1 MSHIQRKELFFLRW
15 LGFKGLEVH
24 FLLLA
29 CNLAKRLELMERDF
43 LGLSSKNGNLTV
55 KEEANEE
62 AKNSAL
68 PRSSGMQWSF
78 SNKVSAL
85 PQFLSFKA
93 PQEGGSR
100 KTVHDTSA
108 FMTISTAMLFT
119 SARSHSLK
127 NFTLDKQAGNHY
139 AMTVSPVQQ
148 FDAHSVHHSQDQRIP
163 VGFSTPLLQS
173 HPPVGQNMAGST
185 TKLQPLGG
193 VPVVPLN
200 ASKSSG
206 APAQLTIFYAGSVN
220 VYDDISPEKAQA
232 IMLLAGNGPS
242 PTHCKAPT
250 IAQVP
255 APIPRPSPGD
265 GVFRNQAHITST
277 ISGLPSHLS
286 VTSHASSHS
295 GGAFSSTNELAIVK
309 PVGTSASPIDHSEAS
324 KVVSSVGSAMTNL
337 IPAVPVPQARKA
349 SLARFFEKR
358 KERMMTTLP
367 YNVSKKSP
375 ECSTPGSDGLSF
387 SINSSGSC
395 PPQAIN

>member
-1 MSHIQRKELFFLRW
+1 
-15 LGFKGLEVH
+15 
-24 FLLLA
+24 
-29 CNLAKRLELMERDF
+29 MERDF

-108 FMTISTAMLFT
+108 FMTISTADAFHF
-119 SARSHSLK
+119 SQKPFSGVIQK

-148 FDAHSVHHSQDQRIP
+148 FDAHSVHHSQDVKIYPVVNQPNQRIP
-163 VGFSTPLLQS
+163 IAFNTPLLQS

-193 VPVVPLN
+193 VPVVAPVSLLPSKSSLVGTADLRN

-220 VYDDISPEKAQA
+220 VYDDISPETAQA
-232 IMLLAGNGPS
+232 IMLLAGNGPF

-250 IAQVP
+250 IAKVP
-255 APIPRPSPGD
+255 APIPRPSASD

-277 ISGLPSHLS
+277 ISGLPSPLS
-286 VTSHASSHS
+286 VMSHASSHS

-324 KVVSSVGSAMTNL
+324 KVVVSSVGSAMSNL

-387 SINSSGSC
+387 SFNSSGSC

>member
-1 MSHIQRKELFFLRW
+1 
-15 LGFKGLEVH
+15 
-24 FLLLA
+24 
-29 CNLAKRLELMERDF
+29 MERDF

-108 FMTISTAMLFT
+108 FMTISTADAFHF
-119 SARSHSLK
+119 SQKPFSGVIQK

-163 VGFSTPLLQS
+163 IGFS
-173 HPPVGQNMAGST
+173 ST

-193 VPVVPLN
+193 VPVVAPVSLLPSKSSLVGTADLRN
-200 ASKSSG
+200 GSKSSG

-387 SINSSGSC
+387 SFNSSGSC

>member
-1 MSHIQRKELFFLRW
+1 
-15 LGFKGLEVH
+15 
-24 FLLLA
+24 
-29 CNLAKRLELMERDF
+29 MERDF

-108 FMTISTAMLFT
+108 FMTISTADAFHF
-119 SARSHSLK
+119 SQKPFS
-127 NFTLDKQAGNHY
+127 G
-139 AMTVSPVQQ
+139 VIQQ
-148 FDAHSVHHSQDQRIP
+148 FDAHSVHHSQDVKIYPVVNQPNQRIP
-163 VGFSTPLLQS
+163 IAFSTPLLQS

-185 TKLQPLGG
+185 TKLQPVGG
-193 VPVVPLN
+193 VPVVAPVSLLPSKSSLVGTADLRN

-255 APIPRPSPGD
+255 APIPRPSPSD

-277 ISGLPSHLS
+277 ISGLPSPLS

-324 KVVSSVGSAMTNL
+324 KVVVSSVGSAMTNL

-375 ECSTPGSDGLSF
+375 ECITPGSDGLSF
-387 SINSSGSC
+387 SFNSSGSC

>member
-1 MSHIQRKELFFLRW
+1 
-15 LGFKGLEVH
+15 
-24 FLLLA
+24 
-29 CNLAKRLELMERDF
+29 MERDF

-85 PQFLSFKA
+85 PQFMSFKA

-108 FMTISTAMLFT
+108 FMTISTADAFHF
-119 SARSHSLK
+119 SQKPFS
-127 NFTLDKQAGNHY
+127 G
-139 AMTVSPVQQ
+139 VIQ
-148 FDAHSVHHSQDQRIP
+148 FDAHSVHHSQDVKIYPVVNQPNQRIP
-163 VGFSTPLLQS
+163 IAFSTPLLQS
-173 HPPVGQNMAGST
+173 HPPVGQNIAGST

-193 VPVVPLN
+193 VPVVAPVSLLPSKSSLVGTADLRN

-255 APIPRPSPGD
+255 APIPRPSPSD

-277 ISGLPSHLS
+277 ISGLPSPLS
-286 VTSHASSHS
+286 MTSHASSHS

-309 PVGTSASPIDHSEAS
+309 TVGTSASPIDHSEAS
-324 KVVSSVGSAMTNL
+324 KVVVSSVGSAMTNL

-375 ECSTPGSDGLSF
+375 ECTTPGSDGLSF
-387 SINSSGSC
+387 SFNSSGSC

>member
-1 MSHIQRKELFFLRW
+1 
-15 LGFKGLEVH
+15 
-24 FLLLA
+24 
-29 CNLAKRLELMERDF
+29 MERDF
-43 LGLSSKNGNLTV
+43 LGLSSKTV

-108 FMTISTAMLFT
+108 LMTISTADAFHF
-119 SARSHSLK
+119 SQKPFS
-127 NFTLDKQAGNHY
+127 G
-139 AMTVSPVQQ
+139 VIQQ
-148 FDAHSVHHSQDQRIP
+148 FDAHSVHHSQDVKIYPVVNQPNQRIP
-163 VGFSTPLLQS
+163 IAFSTPLLQS
-173 HPPVGQNMAGST
+173 HPPVGQNMAVGT
-185 TKLQPLGG
+185 ADLR
-193 VPVVPLN
+193 N

-255 APIPRPSPGD
+255 APIPRPSPSD

-277 ISGLPSHLS
+277 ISGLPSPLS
-286 VTSHASSHS
+286 MTSHASSHS

-324 KVVSSVGSAMTNL
+324 KVVVSSVGSAMTNL
-337 IPAVPVPQARKA
+337 MPAVPVPQARKA

-367 YNVSKKSP
+367 YIVSKKSP
-375 ECSTPGSDGLSF
+375 ECSTPGSDGLSLSF
-387 SINSSGSC
+387 NSSGSC

>member
-1 MSHIQRKELFFLRW
+1 
-15 LGFKGLEVH
+15 
-24 FLLLA
+24 
-29 CNLAKRLELMERDF
+29 MERDF

-93 PQEGGSR
+93 PQEGGPR

-108 FMTISTAMLFT
+108 FMTISTADAFHF
-119 SARSHSLK
+119 SQKPFS
-127 NFTLDKQAGNHY
+127 G
-139 AMTVSPVQQ
+139 VIQQ
-148 FDAHSVHHSQDQRIP
+148 LDAHSVHHSQDQRIP
-163 VGFSTPLLQS
+163 IAFSTPLLQS

-193 VPVVPLN
+193 VPVVAPVSLLPSKSSLVGTADLRN

-295 GGAFSSTNELAIVK
+295 GGAFSGTNELAIVK

-324 KVVSSVGSAMTNL
+324 KVVVSSVGSAMTNL

-387 SINSSGSC
+387 SFNSSGSG